1 MTPRAMQFL
10 SPSVYLIAAIIEV
23 QTPPAMHCDEPLL
36 IGHRGGVA
44 ISGFVLGTDLR
55 PLTPDP

>member
-1 MTPRAMQFL
+1 MQFL